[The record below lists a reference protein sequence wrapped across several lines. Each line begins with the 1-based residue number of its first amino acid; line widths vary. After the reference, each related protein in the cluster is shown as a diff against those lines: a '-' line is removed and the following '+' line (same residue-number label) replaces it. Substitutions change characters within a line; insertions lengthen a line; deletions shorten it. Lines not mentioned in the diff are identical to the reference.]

1 MSRRKRWVRGGG
13 IAAAFLT
20 VALAW
25 TYAPGALRDMD
36 AFRVR
41 QVEVVGT
48 RFLDPYVVVRA
59 AGLDNRASIFDSAAS
74 WRSGIRTLALVE
86 EVRVRRVYPWQV
98 LVEVRESEPVA
109 LVAAASLRPVD
120 ASGRL
125 LELDPAGAALD
136 LPVVTGVA
144 IEGRR
149 VAAGTSAS
157 AITTLAALLQRE
169 PDVADRVSQAALDGD
184 RLRLTF
190 RDADPEAL
198 LPAAATSVE
207 LTQLR
212 LALADLAARGELGAV
227 RTIDVRFRDQVVVSF
242 LDKPVIR

>member
-1 MSRRKRWVRGGG
+1 MSGGTKRWIRRGGFV
-13 IAAAFLT
+13 AAFVT
-20 VALAW
+20 VGVAW
-25 TYAPGALRDMD
+25 MYGPDALRDME

-48 RFLDPYVVVRA
+48 RFLEPYTVVRA
-59 AGLDNRASIFDSAAS
+59 AGLDRRSSIFDSATS
-74 WRSGIRTLALVE
+74 WRSGVRTLAMVE
-86 EVRVRRVYPWQV
+86 DVHIRRVYPSQV
-98 LVEVRESEPVA
+98 VVEVRESEPVA
-109 LVAAASLRPVD
+109 LVAAGSLRPVD

-144 IEGRR
+144 IDGRR
-149 VAAGTSAS
+149 VAKGASRS
-157 AITTLAALLQRE
+157 AIATLAALLQRE
-169 PDVADRVSQAALDGD
+169 SDVADRVSQAALEGD

-190 RDADPEAL
+190 RDADPDAL

-242 LDKPVIR
+242 LDRP

>member
-1 MSRRKRWVRGGG
+1 MSGGRKRWIRGGG
-13 IAAAFLT
+13 FVVAFLT
-20 VALAW
+20 VGVAW
-25 TYAPGALRDMD
+25 TYGPAALRDME

-48 RFLDPYVVVRA
+48 RFLEPYTVVRA
-59 AGLDNRASIFDSAAS
+59 AGLDEGASIFDSATS
-74 WRSGIRTLALVE
+74 WRSGIRTLAMVE
-86 EVRVRRVYPWQV
+86 DVRIRRVYPSQV
-98 LVEVRESEPVA
+98 VVEVRESEPVA
-109 LVAAASLRPVD
+109 LVTAGSLRPVD

-136 LPVVTGVA
+136 LPVVTGAA

-149 VAAGTSAS
+149 VARGAPTSAI
-157 AITTLAALLQRE
+157 ATLAELMQRE
-169 PDVADRVSQAALDGD
+169 PDVADRVSQAVLEGDG
-184 RLRLTF
+184 LRLTF

-212 LALADLAARGELGAV
+212 LALADLAARGELGSV

-242 LDKPVIR
+242 LDKP